1 MKKIYSIL
9 LLSTLVACSSQ
20 QKKNGEST
28 FTDIDQ
34 ITNKDFKKEPMVEKS
49 QVKDYFQNNQPNL
62 ENPVLKDET
71 MALLTS
77 SEADAF
83 EDGKDPLV
91 TMAYLCTKGKFK
103 EAYTIAAKSY
113 DRFQKLPS
121 YWNQLGI
128 CYMDQREYRKSLL
141 YFNKAIEAERN
152 YVPALNNFGVMY
164 SRQGQYQKAV
174 VAFEKAADIGKF
186 AKTPRYNLARLYL
199 KFGLAQKA
207 LPILQSLANSSQT
220 DVGITNAIGTSYL
233 MQGNFQ
239 SAWKYYQQIPKNLW
253 ERADIGVNIAYA
265 VYKSGNANSAKDI
278 FEGIKK
284 PKDPSIKEYYEQ
296 MAQKIGVK
304 I

>member
-1 MKKIYSIL
+1 MKRIYSL
-9 LLSTLVACSSQ
+9 VLLSALVACSSH
-20 QKKNGEST
+20 QKKDGEST
-28 FTDIDQ
+28 FSDIDK
-34 ITNKDFKKEPMVEKS
+34 ITNNDFKKEPMVDKR

-91 TMAYLCTKGKFK
+91 TMAYLCTKGKFN
-103 EAYTIAAKSY
+103 EAYAVAAKSF
-113 DRFQKLPS
+113 DRYQKLPS

-128 CYMDQREYRKSLL
+128 CYLDQKEFRKSLL
-141 YFNKAIEAERN
+141 YFNKALEAERN

-174 VAFEKAADIGKF
+174 VAFEKAAHLGKF
-186 AKTPRYNLARLYL
+186 SKTPRYNLAILYL
-199 KFGLAQKA
+199 KFGLSQKA
-207 LPILQSLANSSQT
+207 LPILQSLANTSEP
-220 DVGITNAIGTSYL
+220 DVGIANAIGTSYL
-233 MQGNFQ
+233 MQGNYQ

-253 ERADIGVNIAYA
+253 ERADIGVNIAFA
-265 VYKSGNANSAKDI
+265 VYKSGNSKTAVSI
-278 FEGIKK
+278 FEDIKK
-284 PKDPSIKEYYEQ
+284 PKDTSLREYYEQ
-296 MAQKIGVK
+296 MAQVMGVK